1 MRILVLDDNE
11 IVRSAPADYWDD
23 PHDYREDE
31 FVQTKDVK
39 EFVKLFFTEEWDLVW
54 IDHDLS
60 QGHIT
65 GRTATKDI
73 YNYMLGSNRKV
84 KRVDEVWV
92 TTMNPSGANAMVS
105 DLVACELR
113 VKSAPISA
121 LCDYGISR
129 GDHI

>member
-11 IVRSAPADYWDD
+11 IIRSAPADFFID

-39 EFVKLFFTEEWDLVW
+39 EFVRLFFKEEWDLVW

-60 QGHIT
+60 QGQIT

-73 YNYMLGSNRKV
+73 YNYMLGSGRQI

-105 DLVACELR
+105 DLQRCGFKIKAF
-113 VKSAPISA
+113 PITA
-121 LCDYGISR
+121 LIDYGISR
-129 GDHI
+129 GQLI